1 VHYRLSPLAVPE
13 LEHDRAGV
21 SDTNISNEFNQIA
34 STIASSFGRSAI
46 TTVWPEPEFKEA
58 HER

>member
-1 VHYRLSPLAVPE
+1 VHYRLSPLPVPE

-46 TTVWPEPEFKEA
+46 TIVWPEPEFKEA